1 MAKTI
6 KIPYNGKTYT
16 LEYTRKTVSM
26 MEKQGFKISEL
37 ADKMALM
44 VPMLFYGAFYANH
57 DKVKNE
63 TKEAIWNSLKNREN
77 LTTTLAE
84 MFYDAY
90 ATLFDNDD
98 EGDKGNS
105 GWEVVE

>member
-6 KIPYNGKTYT
+6 TIPYGGKTYT

-26 MEKQGFKISEL
+26 MEKQGFNISEL
-37 ADKMALM
+37 SDKMAIM
-44 VPMLFYGAFYANH
+44 VPMLFYGAFYAH
-57 DKVKNE
+57 HEKVKNE
-63 TKEAIWNSLKNREN
+63 TKETIWCRLKNREK

-84 MFYDAY
+84 MYYDAY
-90 ATLFDNDD
+90 ATLFDSD
-98 EGDKGNS
+98 EEADEGNS